1 MSRVRDP
8 PCSHVL
14 GQVNFMKTPHCPTRR
29 TVLRG
34 AGALLA
40 LPFMESLLPS
50 RAMASGAV
58 KPPLRMGIFTVTGG
72 TVLES
77 WRLPEAGPIDKL
89 PSILR
94 PLGFAKDDLL
104 ILDGLS
110 QTGRADGVNAHEHCA
125 YLHLTGADHVRKEG
139 GKVQASQSVDQAVAR
154 KVGERT
160 YLSSMEMGLAGGEN
174 IYSFRSP
181 EAPVPF
187 EANPRLVFERMFR
200 GRQPVVP
207 NWNQR
212 ATAAAGAVRA
222 SAKSDS
228 PDQSVIDLVLEESK
242 NLRKSLGAADQ
253 RKLDEYVDSVRS
265 VELRIAKVEARQ
277 RLEAMEALK
286 PGPSKLHIPTN
297 LPKEG
302 IPIWEITHPVLR
314 DPQRHGE
321 YIKLMAELMVL
332 AFQTDTTRVAT
343 LAAGSDEAMF
353 PGVVTVGYERHC
365 HTLEHQ
371 GNAGRVEDADPIA
384 REACRQIHAWY
395 TSLFAEMVA
404 RMKQIDEGG
413 SSLLD
418 NTMLLY
424 TSYMADGGHGRD
436 SYPCVMV
443 GNAQGTLKTGR
454 QITYQ
459 KNTPAANLYVEMM
472 NRMGLE
478 TDTFGNNK
486 TSKHAAYEGRLPGL
500 V

>member
-1 MSRVRDP
+1 MTPQNQLSRRA
-8 PCSHVL
+8 
-14 GQVNFMKTPHCPTRR
+14 
-29 TVLRG
+29 VLRG

-40 LPFMESLLPS
+40 LPFFESLLPVK
-50 RAMASGAV
+50 ALAASAV

-77 WRLPEAGPIDKL
+77 WRMPKAGAIDKL

-94 PLGFAKDDLL
+94 PLEFAKEDLL
-104 ILDGLS
+104 ILDGLAQS
-110 QTGRADGVNAHEHCA
+110 GNADGVNAHEHCA
-125 YLHLTGADHVRKEG
+125 YVHLTGADRVKKEG
-139 GKVQASQSVDQAVAR
+139 GKIHAAESIDQRVAR
-154 KVGERT
+154 ATGEQT
-160 YLSSMEMGLAGGEN
+160 FLPSMEMGLAGGEN
-174 IYSFRSP
+174 IYSFRSAN
-181 EAPVPF
+181 EPVPF

-200 GRQPVVP
+200 GRKPVVP
-207 NWNQR
+207 NWSKR
-212 ATAAAGAVRA
+212 MTAVASAVEQ

-228 PDQSVIDLVLEESK
+228 HEQSVVDLVLEESK
-242 NLRKSLGAADQ
+242 RLRQRLGGGDQ
-253 RKLDEYVDSVRS
+253 RKLDEYVDAVRS
-265 VELRIAKVEARQ
+265 VEKRIAFVEARQ
-277 RLEAMEALK
+277 RQEAMDALN
-286 PGPSKLHIPTN
+286 PGPSKPYIPSD

-302 IPIWEITHPVLR
+302 IPIWEVTQPVMR

-395 TSLFAEMVA
+395 TSLFAEMVRRLKA
-404 RMKQIDEGG
+404 IDEGG
-413 SSLLD
+413 STLLD

-436 SYPCVMV
+436 SYPCVLV
-443 GNAQGTLKTGR
+443 GGAQGTLKTGR
-454 QITYQ
+454 QVEYK
-459 KNTPAANLYVEMM
+459 KNTPVANLYVEML
-472 NRMGLE
+472 NRMGVA
-478 TDTFGNNK
+478 TDRFGNNK
-486 TSKHAAYEGRLPGL
+486 TSRHAAYDGRLPGL